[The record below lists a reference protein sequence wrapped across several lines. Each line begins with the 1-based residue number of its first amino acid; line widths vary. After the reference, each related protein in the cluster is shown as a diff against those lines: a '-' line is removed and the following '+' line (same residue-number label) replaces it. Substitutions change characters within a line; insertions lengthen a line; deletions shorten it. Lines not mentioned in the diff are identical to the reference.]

1 MKNVVVVGYG
11 AMGKG
16 IAELLVEKQ
25 GIALKAIIEKRQ
37 IENEANLVNVKG
49 DQIPLHKTIEE
60 FDFSE
65 IDLAIVAISSY
76 LKVLYPTLEQLVK
89 NKVNVITIG
98 EEMAYPSIV
107 DKELVDQLD
116 QIAKENN
123 VSILGTGINPGFI
136 FDTLIVALTSTSFSV
151 DQIKAIR
158 ANDLSAFGVTVL
170 DSQGVGCTVE
180 EYEEK
185 EKTGEVVGHIGFPQ
199 SVDMIAEGLG

>member
-1 MKNVVVVGYG
+1 MTSMKNVVVVGYG

-107 DKELVDQLD
+107 DK
-116 QIAKENN
+116 
-123 VSILGTGINPGFI
+123 
-136 FDTLIVALTSTSFSV
+136 
-151 DQIKAIR
+151 
-158 ANDLSAFGVTVL
+158 
-170 DSQGVGCTVE
+170 
-180 EYEEK
+180 
-185 EKTGEVVGHIGFPQ
+185 
-199 SVDMIAEGLG
+199 